1 MRAARHL
8 VSGPGILLAAVLAAP
23 LAARAQQIDLSHGG
37 PITVTATDSIDLD
50 QKAQTVTAI
59 GNARA
64 VRGTVTVI
72 ADRLIA
78 YYRKKQPA
86 PGAPPA
92 ASHPPAT
99 PVAATTP
106 APAKDAAQPDTAN
119 PDTGNNEIYRL
130 VAEGHV
136 HIYTQ
141 TDTAVADHAVY
152 DIDQSVLVL
161 TGHNLK
167 LTSPSDV
174 MTARDSIEWW
184 SQKHMGVGRGDAN
197 VTSKDGRRITADV
210 LVAYTTPGNTTPG
223 NPPPAGTAPAK
234 PAAARPPGD
243 DAIAA
248 SGKLKQAQAFGNVLI
263 HTQTD
268 IVRGD
273 RGVYDPA
280 TGIAVLVGHVR
291 ITRGPNQLNGNE
303 AVVDLKTGRSRLV
316 SEPGLRVHG
325 LVMPNS
331 TQTQAP
337 TPGVV
342 KPGVVKP
349 GVVKPGVV
357 KPGVVTAQPGT
368 AGTTR

>member
-8 VSGPGILLAAVLAAP
+8 VADLGILLAAVLAAP

-59 GNARA
+59 GDARA

-78 YYRKKQPA
+78 YYRKKPPA
-86 PGAPPA
+86 PGSPAA

-106 APAKDAAQPDTAN
+106 APAKDATSPDTGNPDTGN

-174 MTARDSIEWW
+174 MTARNSIEWW

-210 LVAYTTPGNTTPG
+210 LVAYTTPGNATPG

-243 DAIAA
+243 DPIAA

-273 RGVYDPA
+273 RGVYNPA

-337 TPGVV
+337 APGA
-342 KPGVVKP
+342 
-349 GVVKPGVV
+349 V